1 MGWFRILIVYSGKVC
16 VFYFYFSYI
25 SDFPPSKML
34 VRFVISE
41 FFVIYLC
48 LLSSGRFGIYGA
60 FIHLY
65 IGALVEVIS
74 EFYL

>member
-1 MGWFRILIVYSGKVC
+1 MC
-16 VFYFYFSYI
+16 VFFLNFSCI

-60 FIHLY
+60 FIHWCF
-65 IGALVEVIS
+65 G
-74 EFYL
+74 